1 MRKSLSRPHPIG
13 AGSLSGST
21 AMVLSAAIVAAT
33 PLVSALPAAAQTT
46 DSIALEAL
54 APETLAAGE
63 VIVHFRPG
71 TSEATRDQV
80 LALVGGVFV
89 GSIGMADVVLAKVP
103 AGTEVAAAESL
114 AVDPNVLAA
123 EPSGVTQATAPE

>member
-1 MRKSLSRPHPIG
+1 MV
-13 AGSLSGST
+13 T
-21 AMVLSAAIVAAT
+21 AFPAT
-33 PLVSALPAAAQTT
+33 AQTT

-54 APETLAAGE
+54 APETLVAGE
-63 VIVHFRPG
+63 VIVQFRPG

-80 LALVGGVFV
+80 LALVGGAFV
-89 GSIGMADVVLAKVP
+89 RLIGMADKVVAKVP

-123 EPSGVTQATAPE
+123 APNGVTQATAPQ